1 MPSREALIM
10 VSDSMP
16 SSADVSG
23 APRTLPRA
31 QAVPSCY
38 RRGQCSCSRSRWRR
52 QGHRRAPTAGQAP
65 PSAHTSEPGRP
76 EHRPTRAPRE
86 GTERWGGNGRGCFVC
101 LACRRG
107 ECVKPWVARVAYIIH
122 VKLETTHPDRTEIEP
137 GLGRQ
142 GSQCTEDAYRFISS
156 WLTCHSCVLSSNSP

>member
-1 MPSREALIM
+1 MYQEHLELYRGHKPYLLVIVE
-10 VSDSMP
+10 DSVHVLDP
-16 SSADVSG
+16 DGVDRAIEEHPLQVRHLL
-23 APRTLPRA
+23 PRTRA
-31 QAVPSCY
+31 NQV
-38 RRGQCSCSRSRWRR
+38 GQNTVLHPHHEK
-52 QGHRRAPTAGQAP
+52 GPN
-65 PSAHTSEPGRP
+65 
-76 EHRPTRAPRE
+76 
-86 GTERWGGNGRGCFVC
+86 GGGGCFVC